1 MPDTAR
7 SLEARVDSAISHS
20 PHLTGLAVQIE
31 THAGRVILHGVV
43 SSYYQKQVAQE
54 AIRRV
59 EGVDEIDN
67 RLEVCWPQG

>member
-1 MPDTAR
+1 
-7 SLEARVDSAISHS
+7 
-20 PHLTGLAVQIE
+20 
-31 THAGRVILHGVV
+31 VILHGVV